1 MGNFLSNYR
10 INEVKK
16 LTDVLIYFC
25 KKVYLRTS
33 SLDLEY
39 ISGNMEECADMIL
52 YSIEN
57 NIFESAIIICY
68 ENFDKNELYFDKYSL
83 FLY

>member
-16 LTDVLIYFC
+16 LTDVLNYFC

-39 ISGNMEECADMIL
+39 LSGNMEECADMIL
-52 YSIEN
+52 YSIETG
-57 NIFESAIIICY
+57 IFESVMVICY
-68 ENFDKNELYFDKYSL
+68 ENFDRNELYFDKNTL
-83 FLY
+83 FLD